1 MGKRIRKQVVKDNE
15 LTKFLLQHLDRQKID
30 FPKIKIKTFLDHCD
44 PLKELTKSI
53 QKCTLNPEV
62 PFDKKKKKEL
72 KIFNL
77 SLLEE
82 LKKDENREDFKFSS
96 SIFNY

>member
-1 MGKRIRKQVVKDNE
+1 MTKKIRKQGVKDKE
-15 LTKFLLQHLDRQKID
+15 LTKFLPKHLERQKID
-30 FPKIKIKTFLDHCD
+30 FSKMKIKTFLDHCD
-44 PLKELTKSI
+44 PLKELIKSI
-53 QKCTLNPEV
+53 QKCTLNSEV
-62 PFDKKKKKEL
+62 PFDKTKKRL

-96 SIFNY
+96 SIFY